1 MIKISGKFIPE
12 KKEIHKMT
20 TLILVRHGESE
31 ANRQDLFAGHFDAD
45 LQNRGMEQA
54 RKTAKFLSEN
64 FKIDKVYASDLKRAY
79 KTGKCIAEQIGIEV
93 IPNKNL
99 REINAGEWEGKYYY
113 GLEELYPK
121 EWKTWIEDIGN
132 AYCPG
137 GESTKQL
144 CERVM
149 GEIEKIAKEN
159 EGKTV
164 VLATHATP
172 VRIVETMLRF
182 GDLGNMKNVP
192 WVSNASATVVSYEK
206 GKWTLIK
213 RSMDEHLGELKTVLP
228 DSV

>member
-1 MIKISGKFIPE
+1 
-12 KKEIHKMT
+12 MT

-31 ANRQDLFAGHFDAD
+31 ANRHDLFAGHFDAD

-54 RKTAKFLSEN
+54 KATAKFLHEN

-79 KTGKCIAEQIGIEV
+79 KTGKCIAKVCGLEV
-93 IPNKNL
+93 IPDENL
-99 REINAGEWEGKYYY
+99 REISAGEWEGKDFY

-121 EWKTWIEDIGN
+121 EWKVWIGDIGN

-144 CERVM
+144 RDRIM

-159 EGKTV
+159 DGKTV

-182 GDLGNMKNVP
+182 GDLENMKNVP
-192 WVSNASATVVSYEK
+192 WVSNASATVISYED

-213 RSMDEHLGELKTVLP
+213 RSIDEHLGELKTVLP
-228 DSV
+228 DNV